1 MLNQN
6 TASQSPVATQRK
18 PKRVKHV
25 VSSGEV
31 PHLWYHKTQDSA
43 KTSDGNLYFEG
54 DTIYSYGSHFP
65 IARHVSNRKQSAVLF
80 TTRTYSV
87 TTSGHCSAVRS
98 AIPSS
103 ALVFSVSELSYI
115 GQDYKNSEANEHK
128 KNIADYLKRIETAVI
143 TSARARSSWKKEYSQ
158 KDAVSLLVELKAY
171 GKFFQVK
178 LPKLPSVPALDS
190 KEMTAIK
197 DREAKL
203 AARKAE
209 QTRIAREEQA
219 RLEAEKADRWRA
231 GENVGCLYN
240 VPVMLRLT
248 SDKSEVETSLGARV
262 PVSHAIRGL
271 RF

>member
-43 KTSDGNLYFEG
+43 KTSNGNIYFEG

-65 IARHVSNRKQSAVLF
+65 IAKHISSGKQSAVLF

-103 ALVFSVSELSYI
+103 ALVFSVPKFPRFDCFEVSEH
-115 GQDYKNSEANEHK
+115 ET
-128 KNIADYLKRIETAVI
+128 NIADYLKRIETAI
-143 TSARARSSWKKEYSQ
+143 
-158 KDAVSLLVELKAY
+158 
-171 GKFFQVK
+171 
-178 LPKLPSVPALDS
+178 
-190 KEMTAIK
+190 
-197 DREAKL
+197 
-203 AARKAE
+203 
-209 QTRIAREEQA
+209 
-219 RLEAEKADRWRA
+219 
-231 GENVGCLYN
+231 
-240 VPVMLRLT
+240 
-248 SDKSEVETSLGARV
+248 
-262 PVSHAIRGL
+262 
-271 RF
+271 